1 MIGWIGIA
9 GCWTTNLNIAD
20 VGVLT
25 SGAGRGRSLIPPGIS
40 LSRLIIRLASSR
52 ISAFPATSI
61 DFPRIAT
68 DDDDN
73 PTRGLTGN
81 AVIPGVLGE

>member
-1 MIGWIGIA
+1 MTGWGVEA
-9 GCWTTNLNIAD
+9 GCWATNLILAD
-20 VGVLT
+20 DGVPT
-25 SGAGRGRSLIPPGIS
+25 SGVGRGRSLIPPGIS
-40 LSRLIIRLASSR
+40 VGLIIRLASSSIR
-52 ISAFPATSI
+52 AFPATSM

-68 DDDDN
+68 DDDNN